1 MPIVRLVYLL
11 LLFLFLGSTAEA
23 QSEEMDSLKIY
34 NFEEAV
40 ISVNKEVEL
49 VKTVPSEV
57 FILKQ
62 KDIEKINALNT
73 ADLLFA
79 NGIQVQKSQ
88 MGGGSPVI
96 RGFEAS
102 RIVLVVDGVR
112 LNNLIYR
119 TGHLQDIVKTDV
131 NSLERIEVLFGPAS
145 NRYGSDALGGV
156 IHLFTKKPKLA
167 VDSLPLF
174 NLSAMTAYNSA
185 NNGISGHLD
194 FNFGKPRFASFSSI
208 SFNRFGDLR
217 SGKNKNPFYE
227 TSYGERNIYAGLSQN
242 GQDTVISNSNPLLQ
256 KGSGYSQYDIVQK
269 FIFKQLDN
277 LTHGLNLQLSN
288 STDVPRYDRL
298 TDLSASTGLKFAE
311 WYYGPQT
318 RLLAAYDLN
327 YRNPNLFF
335 ESLHF
340 GLNYQYLIES
350 RHTRNFGNT
359 FLNSRIEYVQVIGS
373 NLDFKKTLSKHEL
386 RFGYDIQVNL
396 LKSTAFKTDIF
407 TDTTA
412 VISSRYP
419 DGINNLNHFAL
430 YFSHS
435 WKINEQ
441 LTLVDGLRLGYSIL
455 NSTISNNEV
464 MFNLPYNDIRQQT
477 PVYSGSAG
485 LVFTLRDEL
494 KLSAMVS
501 SGFRVPNVDDLSKIF
516 ESAPGAVIVPN
527 RNLRPEKTISYELG
541 ISNIFV
547 ERFKLENS
555 VYYSDF
561 FDIVL
566 VDKFS
571 FNGADSLL
579 YDGVNSAVYANQNKK
594 AAYIVGFSSRF
605 SGRIVGNLFLNLSAN
620 YNYGRIK
627 TDSTDIPLDH
637 IPPLL
642 LRGSLSFVNK
652 KFSAE
657 VFSLYNGWKRLKDYF
672 LNGED
677 NEQYATPLGMPAW
690 FTINLNASYKINKAI
705 ILQIGIENILDTQYR
720 TFASGINAPGRN
732 FQAALRVK
740 I

>member
-1 MPIVRLVYLL
+1 MPIARLVYLL

-23 QSEEMDSLKIY
+23 QSEEIDSLKIY

-40 ISVNKEVEL
+40 ISVNKDVEL

-167 VDSLPLF
+167 VDSLPLT

-194 FNFGKPRFASFSSI
+194 FNIGKRRFASFSSF
-208 SFNRFGDLR
+208 SYNRFGDLR
-217 SGKNKNPFYE
+217 SGRNQNPFYQ
-227 TSYGERNIYAGLSQN
+227 SAYGERNFYAGLTQD
-242 GQDTVISNSNPLLQ
+242 GQDTVLSNSNPMLQ

-269 FIFKQLDN
+269 FIFRQRDN
-277 LTHGLNLQLSN
+277 FTHGLNFQLSN
-288 STDVPRYDRL
+288 STNVPRYDRL
-298 TDLSASTGLKFAE
+298 TDPSASTGLKFAE

-318 RLLAAYDLN
+318 RALAAYDLN
-327 YRNPNLFF
+327 YSNPGHFF
-335 ESLHF
+335 EAIHF

-350 RHTRNFGNT
+350 RHTRSFGNK
-359 FLNSRIEYVQVIGS
+359 FRNSRIENVHVIAS
-373 NLDFKKTLSKHEL
+373 NLDFKKSVDNHDF
-386 RFGYDIQVNL
+386 RFGYDIQVNF

-419 DGINNLNHFAL
+419 DGANNLNHFAL
-430 YFSHS
+430 YLSHS

-455 NSTISNNEV
+455 NSTILNNEV

-485 LVFTLRDEL
+485 LVYTLQDEL
-494 KLSAMVS
+494 KLSAIIS

-541 ISNIFV
+541 ISNIFAK
-547 ERFKLENS
+547 RFKLES
-555 VYYSDF
+555 SIYYSDF

-566 VDKFS
+566 VDKFT
-571 FNGADSLL
+571 FNGSDSLV
-579 YDGVNSAVYANQNKK
+579 YDGIISGVFANQNKK
-594 AAYIVGFSSRF
+594 AAYILGFSSRF
-605 SGRIVGNLFLNLSAN
+605 KGNIAGNFFINLSAN
-620 YNYGRIK
+620 YNYGRIR
-627 TDSTDIPLDH
+627 TDSTAIPLDH

-642 LRGSLSFVNK
+642 LRGALSYAGK
-652 KFSAE
+652 KFSIE
-657 VFSLYNGWKRLKDYF
+657 LFSLYNGWKKLKDYF

-690 FTINLNASYKINKAI
+690 FTLNLNASYNINKNI
-705 ILQIGIENILDTQYR
+705 ILQFGIENILDTQYR
-720 TFASGINAPGRN
+720 TFASGINGPGRN
-732 FQAALRVK
+732 FQVAIRAKL
-740 I
+740 

>member
-1 MPIVRLVYLL
+1 MKSVFLL
-11 LLFLFLGSTAEA
+11 LLILFSCIAKA
-23 QSEEMDSLKIY
+23 QLEGDDSLKIY
-34 NFEEAV
+34 NFNEAV
-40 ISVNKEVEL
+40 ISVNKETEL

-62 KDIEKINALNT
+62 KDIEKINTFNT

-156 IHLFTKKPKLA
+156 IHLFTKKPKLS
-167 VDSLPLF
+167 VDSVILF
-174 NLSAMTAYNSA
+174 NLSAATAYNSA
-185 NNGISGHLD
+185 CNGFSGHLD
-194 FNFGKPRFASFSSI
+194 FNVGKRRFASFSSF
-208 SFNRFGDLR
+208 SYNRFGDLR
-217 SGKNKNPFYE
+217 SGRNQNPFYE
-227 TSYGERNIYAGLSQN
+227 SAYGERNFYAGLTQD
-242 GQDTVISNSNPLLQ
+242 GQDTVLSNSNPMLQ
-256 KGSGYSQYDIVQK
+256 IGSGYSQYDIVQK
-269 FIFKQLDN
+269 FIFRQLDK

-288 STDVPRYDRL
+288 STNVPRYDRL
-298 TDLSASTGLKFAE
+298 TDLSAASGLKFAE
-311 WYYGPQT
+311 WFYGPQT
-318 RLLAAYDLN
+318 RLLVAYDLN
-327 YRNPNLFF
+327 YQNPNLFF

-340 GLNYQYLIES
+340 GLNYQYLVES
-350 RHTRNFGNT
+350 RHTRNFAND
-359 FLNSRIEYVQVIGS
+359 FLNSRIEYVHVIAS
-373 NLDFKKTLSKHEL
+373 NLDFKKTLSRHEL
-386 RFGYDIQVNL
+386 RFGFDIQVNM
-396 LKSTAFKTDIF
+396 LKSTAFKTNIF

-412 VISSRYP
+412 RISSRYP
-419 DGINNLNHFAL
+419 DGKNNLNHFAL
-430 YFSHS
+430 YFSHT

-441 LTLVDGLRLGYSIL
+441 LTLVDGLRLGYSTLFSAIL
-455 NSTISNNEV
+455 NNDI
-464 MFNLPYNDIRQQT
+464 MFNLPYSQISQQT

-485 LVFTLRDEL
+485 LVYTLRDEL
-494 KLSAMVS
+494 KLSAMLS

-541 ISNIFV
+541 ISNIFAK
-547 ERFKLENS
+547 RFKLES
-555 VYYSDF
+555 SIYYSDF

-566 VDKFS
+566 VDKFTFDGS
-571 FNGADSLL
+571 DSLI
-579 YDGVNSAVYANQNKK
+579 YDGVNSAVFANQNKK
-594 AAYIVGFSSRF
+594 AAYIFGFSSRF
-605 SGRIVGNLFLNLSAN
+605 RGNIAGNFFLNLSAN

-627 TDSTDIPLDH
+627 TDSTAIPLDH

-642 LRGSLSFVNK
+642 LRGALSYVGK

-657 VFSLYNGWKRLKDYF
+657 FFSIYNGWKRLKDYF

-690 FTINLNASYKINKAI
+690 FTLNLNASYNIHKNI
-705 ILQIGIENILDTQYR
+705 IIQVGIENILDTQYR

-732 FQAALRVK
+732 FQVAVRAK
-740 I
+740 F

>member
-1 MPIVRLVYLL
+1 MSIVRTAI
-11 LLFLFLGSTAEA
+11 LLFLFLFLSSFINA
-23 QSEEMDSLKIY
+23 QTEGDDSLKIY
-34 NFEEAV
+34 TFEEAV
-40 ISVNKEVEL
+40 ISVNKEAEL

-62 KDIEKINALNT
+62 KDIEKINAFNT

-88 MGGGSPVI
+88 MGGGSPVL

-131 NSLERIEVLFGPAS
+131 NSLERLEVLYGPAS

-174 NLSAMTAYNSA
+174 NLSAMTAYNSVC
-185 NNGISGHLD
+185 NGFSGHLD
-194 FNFGKPRFASFSSI
+194 FNVGKRRFASFSSF
-208 SFNRFGDLR
+208 SYNKFGDLR
-217 SGKNKNPFYE
+217 SGKTQNPFYKP
-227 TSYGERNIYAGLSQN
+227 SYGERNFYAGLNQDE
-242 GQDTVISNSNPLLQ
+242 QDTVLSNKNPHLQ
-256 KGSGYSQYDIVQK
+256 IGSGYSQYDIVQK
-269 FIFKQLDN
+269 FLFKQRDN
-277 LTHGLNLQLSN
+277 IAHGINLQFSN
-288 STDVPRYDRL
+288 SSDVPRYDRL
-298 TDLSASTGLKFAE
+298 TDPSSATILKFAE

-318 RLLAAYDLN
+318 RFLAAYDLN
-327 YRNPNLFF
+327 YRNPALFF
-335 ESLHF
+335 ESVHF
-340 GLNYQYLIES
+340 GLNYQYLTES
-350 RHTRNFGNT
+350 RHTRSFGSS
-359 FLNSRIEYVQVIGS
+359 FLNSRIENVQVIAS
-373 NLDFKKTLSKHEL
+373 NLDFKKTLSRHEL
-386 RFGYDIQVNL
+386 RFGYDIQLNF
-396 LKSTAFKTDIF
+396 LKSTAFKTNIYN
-407 TDTTA
+407 DTTA
-412 VISSRYP
+412 IISSRYP
-419 DGINNLNHFAL
+419 DGNNNLNHFAL
-430 YFSHS
+430 YFSHN

-441 LTLVDGLRLGYSIL
+441 LTLVDGLRLGYSTL
-455 NSTISNNEV
+455 FSTIADNEV
-464 MFNLPYNDIRQQT
+464 MFNLPYNQISQQT

-485 LVFTLRDEL
+485 LVYTVRDEL
-494 KLSAMVS
+494 KISTMVS
-501 SGFRVPNVDDLSKIF
+501 TGFRVPNVDDLSKIF

-541 ISNIFV
+541 ISNIFA
-547 ERFKLENS
+547 ERFRLENS

-566 VDKFS
+566 VDKFT
-571 FNGADSLL
+571 FNGSDSLV
-579 YDGVNSAVYANQNKK
+579 YDGVNSAVFANQNKES
-594 AAYIVGFSSRF
+594 AYIVGFSSRF
-605 SGRIVGNLFLNLSAN
+605 SGRIIGNLFLNLSAN

-690 FTINLNASYKINKAI
+690 FTLNLTASYNIHKNI
-705 ILQIGIENILDTQYR
+705 ILKVGIENILDTRYR

-732 FQAALRVK
+732 FQVALRAK
-740 I
+740 F